1 MPFLTPIFLLGLS
14 ALAIP
19 VFIHLIQRERKRVV
33 EFPSLMFLRRIPYQS
48 VRRRRIHHWFL
59 LALRAAAILLLV
71 AAFARPFLPQGALAV
86 EPSVGAREVVVL
98 LDQSASMGYGDRWQ
112 QAQQAARRAVDGL
125 GNDDRATLVL
135 FSRNAE
141 ENVRA
146 TNDRVRLGQAISAAK
161 VGSGSTRYGPALKL
175 AQSIL
180 GASSLKNKEV
190 VLVSDFQKTGWT
202 GAEEIRLPD
211 STVLTPISVATQ
223 EPSNISIPSVA
234 FSRASFSGQERITV
248 TAGVMNRSKTAVNG
262 VTASLEIDG
271 HQIDSKPI
279 SIGANSSTSVSF
291 AQFTLADSNIRGSV
305 RAGTDAM
312 PQDNTFHFVLTPSR
326 PLSVLVV
333 APREETGDRN
343 DPSLYLTKALSIGTT
358 PAFQVEVVPAARL
371 TPTGLDKRGVVVLND
386 TPFPPGAAGGG
397 ALKRYVEQGGGLLVV
412 LGERSTW
419 PASEAQLLPGT
430 LGPPVDRP
438 DGRGGA
444 LGYLDYSHP
453 ILEVFKAPRSG
464 VFSGARIFRYRGLTA
479 SPGSRVLARFDDGA
493 VAAVEQRVGLGRVIA
508 WNTTVDDSWSD
519 LPRLPIFLPLVH
531 QVVRYLARYEEPA
544 AWRTVGQVLDL
555 TAGSLLTG
563 TDTSRR
569 DRVALTPSGR
579 RVTLASGNGPEFLE
593 LDEQGFYELRSTG
606 GATEARPPT
615 VAVDI
620 DPAESDLAS
629 MDPGEFT
636 AALTG
641 RAGPQAS
648 RAAAAEPLTP
658 QDLERRQAIWW
669 YLLLGGI
676 LLLATETILS
686 NRISRV

>member
-1 MPFLTPIFLLGLS
+1 MFLTPLFLLGLS

-19 VFIHLIQRERKRVV
+19 VLIHLIQRERKRVV

-59 LALRAAAILLLV
+59 LALRAMAVALLV
-71 AAFARPFLPQGALAV
+71 AAFARPFFPQGALAV
-86 EPSVGAREVVVL
+86 EPSVGAREVVIL

-112 QAQQAARRAVDGL
+112 QAQQAARRIADGL
-125 GNDDRATLVL
+125 KRDDRATLVL

-146 TNDRVRLGQAISAAK
+146 TDDRVRLGAAIMAAK
-161 VGSGSTRYGPALKL
+161 VGAGSTRYGPALKL
-175 AQSIL
+175 AQSL
-180 GASSLKNKEV
+180 LSASSLKNKEV

-202 GAEEIRLPD
+202 GAEEIRLPE

-223 EPSNISIPSVA
+223 EVSNISIPSVA

-248 TAGVMNRSKTAVNG
+248 TAGVVNRSAAAVNG
-262 VTASLEIDG
+262 VTVSLDIDG
-271 HQIDSKPI
+271 HPIDSKPV
-279 SIGANSSTSVSF
+279 SVGANSSTSVSF
-291 AQFTLADSNIRGSV
+291 AQFTLADANLRGTV
-305 RAGTDAM
+305 RAGTDAL

-333 APREETGDRN
+333 ASKEDTGARS
-343 DPSLYLTKALSIGTT
+343 DPSLYLSRALSIGTT
-358 PAFQVEVVPAARL
+358 PAFQVEVTSAARL
-371 TPTGLDKRGVVVLND
+371 TPASLDKRAVIVLND
-386 TPFPPGAAGGG
+386 TPFPPAAAAGG
-397 ALKRYVEQGGGLLVV
+397 ALKRFVEQGGGLLVV
-412 LGERSTW
+412 LGEHSTW
-419 PASEAQLLPGT
+419 STGDAQLLPGT
-430 LGPPVDRP
+430 LGAPVDRP

-453 ILEVFKAPRSG
+453 VFEVFKAPRSG
-464 VFSGARIFRYRGLTA
+464 DFSSTRVFRYRSLTA
-479 SPGSRVLARFDDGA
+479 TPGSRVLARFDDGA
-493 VAAVEQRVGLGRVIA
+493 VAAAEQRTGSGRVIA

-531 QVVRYLARYEEPA
+531 QLLRYLARYEEPA

-555 TAGSLLTG
+555 SAGSLIATTAG
-563 TDTSRR
+563 ARR
-569 DRVALTPSGR
+569 DRVALTPSGK

-606 GATEARPPT
+606 ATEARPPS

-629 MDPGEFT
+629 IDPGEFT

-641 RAGPQAS
+641 RATPQTNS
-648 RAAAAEPLTP
+648 PIAAEPLTP

-669 YLLLGGI
+669 YLLFGGI
-676 LLLATETILS
+676 LLLAAETILS